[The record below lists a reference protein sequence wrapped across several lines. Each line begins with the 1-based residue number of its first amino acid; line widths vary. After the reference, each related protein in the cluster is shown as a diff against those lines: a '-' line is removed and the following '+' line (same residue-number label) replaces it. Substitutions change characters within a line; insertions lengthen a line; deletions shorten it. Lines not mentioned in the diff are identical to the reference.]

1 MGEVKTRQARIVLQ
15 VMLVT
20 LTGAFLMRSG
30 AEPSKSSGQS
40 TNVGGKQRMQIDPAP
55 VADFEPVNDI
65 AAQADAASKEV
76 RQARNRMFDGQFDPP
91 DHGFRPGQMEA
102 TLVDVWKTDLLLE
115 PIPLQ
120 KSDTVVECEILDLR
134 AYMSNDRAGVYSEFT
149 IRVDESLKA
158 PANLDLPKGG
168 QATVLRV
175 GGDIRFPDGRVLHR
189 RSRNRRYPHLGGR
202 YVLFLAYKPES
213 RAFYLITGYELLD
226 GHIFSLDTS
235 PPCMEYN
242 NLVESVFLK
251 DLKNRM
257 R

>member
-1 MGEVKTRQARIVLQ
+1 MGEVNTRLARIVLQ

-20 LTGAFLMRSG
+20 LTGAFLMRSS
-30 AEPSKSSGQS
+30 AEPSKRLGQN
-40 TNVGGKQRMQIDPAP
+40 TNVGGKQRMQIDAAP
-55 VADFEPVNDI
+55 VADFEPVSGI
-65 AAQADAASKEV
+65 AARSDAAGKEL
-76 RQARNRMFDGQFDPP
+76 RQARSRMFDGQFDPP

-115 PIPLQ
+115 PIPLEQ
-120 KSDTVVECEILDLR
+120 SDTVVECEILDAR
-134 AYMSNDRAGVYSEFT
+134 AYMSNDRMGIYSEFT

-158 PANLDLPKGG
+158 PANLDLPKWG
-168 QATVLRV
+168 QAAVLRV

-202 YVLFLAYKPES
+202 YILFLVHNAES